1 MEFNHYLD
9 EPVPPESADL
19 AIGYASLLNHPALRD
34 LKTLKL
40 EVSGESNFESIF
52 EAMTSKAGEI
62 PMFLTVETLKVY
74 KIQRVR

>member
-1 MEFNHYLD
+1 MEFNHYLE
-9 EPVPPESADL
+9 EPLPQVSADL
-19 AIGYASLLNHPALRD
+19 ANGYASLFTHQALRD

-52 EAMTSKAGEI
+52 EAIISKAGEI

-74 KIQRVR
+74 KI